1 MFSSK
6 HFRCYV
12 VYKKGKV
19 YDNPTTRRGEF
30 HWVVSI
36 DAPRARSYV
45 NKIIMPGEILEG
57 ERVDR
62 IVATAFK
69 EDVALRQMGA
79 AELPF
84 KLLE

>member
-19 YDNPTTRRGEF
+19 FDNPTTRRGEL
-30 HWVVSI
+30 HWVVSP
-36 DAPRARSYV
+36 DATRARSYV
-45 NKIIMPGEILEG
+45 NSIVVPKEIREG
-57 ERVDR
+57 EWVDR
-62 IVATAFK
+62 IVATVFK
-69 EDVALRQMGA
+69 EDVALRQQGA

-84 KLLE
+84 E